1 MARTTYDARL
11 DKVQVTYDESL
22 TRRSSK
28 TTRREALSEADA
40 IIEAEGSTLDVNR
53 ESESRVDVTYLP
65 SLNNIMNS
73 AYAVIDCEMRRLG
86 RSSASTGLDNLQS
99 RHLGVLTRSLVQ
111 LAQLEMGIREQN
123 ELDAVSDERLLEL
136 SSEAYKRLAEK
147 GKP

>member
-1 MARTTYDARL
+1 MAKTRYDARL

-28 TTRREALSEADA
+28 VVRADALSEADV
-40 IIEAEGSTLDVNR
+40 IIEEEGSTLDVNR
-53 ESESRVDVTYLP
+53 DSSSRVDVTYLP

-147 GKP
+147 GNP

>member
-147 GKP
+147 GRP

>member
-1 MARTTYDARL
+1 
-11 DKVQVTYDESL
+11 
-22 TRRSSK
+22 
-28 TTRREALSEADA
+28 
-40 IIEAEGSTLDVNR
+40 
-53 ESESRVDVTYLP
+53 
-65 SLNNIMNS
+65 MNS

-111 LAQLEMGIREQN
+111 LAQLEMGIRDQN

-147 GKP
+147 GKS

>member
-1 MARTTYDARL
+1 MARTRYDARL

-22 TRRSSK
+22 TKRSSK
-28 TTRREALSEADA
+28 AIRKDALSEADV
-40 IIEAEGSTLDVNR
+40 IIEEEGSTVEVNR
-53 ESESRVDVTYLP
+53 DSATRVDVTYLP

-73 AYAVIDCEMRRLG
+73 AYSVIDCEMRRLG

-123 ELDAVSDERLLEL
+123 ELEAVSDERLLEL

-147 GKP
+147 GKS

>member
-1 MARTTYDARL
+1 MAKTRYDARL

-22 TRRSSK
+22 TKRSSK
-28 TTRREALSEADA
+28 VVRSGALSEADV
-40 IIEAEGSTLDVNR
+40 IIEEEGSTVEVNR
-53 ESESRVDVTYLP
+53 DSATRVDVTYLP

-123 ELDAVSDERLLEL
+123 ELEAVSDERLLEL

-147 GKP
+147 GKS

>member
-11 DKVQVTYDESL
+11 DKVQVTYDKSL

-28 TTRREALSEADA
+28 VVRSDALSEADV
-40 IIEAEGSTLDVNR
+40 IIEEEGSTLDVNR
-53 ESESRVDVTYLP
+53 DSSTRVDVTYLP

-147 GKP
+147 GKS